1 MPINIRASDPTRRT
15 LRQRRKCAKAPSFHF
30 SRQRKENNDESHPTN
45 CILAI
50 RRACANGLPN
60 RTTPPI
66 EETAADDTVS
76 EIAALKANLS
86 QLNSIG
92 AMLHETLLGMY
103 GLHP

>member
-1 MPINIRASDPTRRT
+1 
-15 LRQRRKCAKAPSFHF
+15 
-30 SRQRKENNDESHPTN
+30 
-45 CILAI
+45 
-50 RRACANGLPN
+50 LPN

-92 AMLHETLLGMY
+92 AMLRETLLGMY
-103 GLHP
+103 GPHP